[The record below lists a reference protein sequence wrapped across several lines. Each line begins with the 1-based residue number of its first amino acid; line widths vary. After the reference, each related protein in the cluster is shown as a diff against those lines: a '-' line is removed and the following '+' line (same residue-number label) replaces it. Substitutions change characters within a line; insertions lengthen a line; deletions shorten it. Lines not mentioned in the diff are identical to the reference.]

1 MSKIVING
9 GDFEVIRCDFVNGEF
24 IFRSKNKH
32 TPIERIPAVKI
43 KTINVESENDCKDW
57 FDACG
62 LAAVG
67 SLVLGPIGL
76 LAGLLLGGKKKRIC
90 FVATFDDDRKIL
102 GTTDSE
108 IYKKIRSAMMT
119 VKTDQDCN

>member
-1 MSKIVING
+1 MSKIVISG
-9 GDFEVIRCDFVNGEF
+9 GNIDCKRCDFISRHF

-32 TPIERIPAVKI
+32 TPIERISAERI
-43 KTINVESENDCKDW
+43 QTISIESENDSKDW

-76 LAGLLLGGKKKRIC
+76 LAGLLMGGRKKKIC
-90 FVATFDDDRKIL
+90 FVATFNDDRKIL

-108 IYKKIRSAMMT
+108 IYKKIRSAMIT
-119 VKTDQDCN
+119 AQNCD